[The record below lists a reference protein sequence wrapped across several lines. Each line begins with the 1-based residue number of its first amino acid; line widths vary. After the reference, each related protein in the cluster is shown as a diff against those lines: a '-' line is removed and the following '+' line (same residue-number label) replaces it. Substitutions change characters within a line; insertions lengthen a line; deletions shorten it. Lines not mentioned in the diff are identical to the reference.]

1 MIKAETIKKM
11 INKFKNP
18 RALRGS
24 IMAVIGYLLS
34 PLSWWNDAFLNIP
47 IALALAKVISLFVSI
62 SFSILFTIF
71 YWATN
76 VLGFILMYL
85 GGEDI
90 VTTKNNMK
98 RNRTKPLIYSILV
111 SLAYTIIVVEIF
123 KLISH

>member
-1 MIKAETIKKM
+1 MKLKAMKRIV
-11 INKFKNP
+11 NKFKNP
-18 RALRGS
+18 RVLRGS
-24 IMAVIGYLLS
+24 IMTIIGYLLS

-47 IALALAKVISLFVSI
+47 IALALAKITSLFVPV

-85 GGEDI
+85 GGEDVVI
-90 VTTKNNMK
+90 TRNNIKRSKTK
-98 RNRTKPLIYSILV
+98 TLVYSILI